1 MRSIRGS
8 RRLLPLL
15 LAPALFAE
23 AMLKDAPTAMRQ
35 EPSKW
40 STEARLLVR
49 FDPVR
54 MQERERLAKST
65 GATRPTRVDP
75 EDARDRSFR
84 MTIDGRTHPELLL
97 PHQVFNG
104 MISGLHPDPT
114 MRTKQ
119 QAYFAPL
126 LAGQG
131 VNPVE
136 FWEQLA
142 RVAAPFIAAKYGNAS
157 PSEVCR
163 SRYEALM
170 ASRALFGATR
180 FDEILYEVVAPS
192 LRLSE
197 NASSASALQARLR
210 SAERGCR

>member
-1 MRSIRGS
+1 MPSITGL

-15 LAPALFAE
+15 FAPALFAE
-23 AMLKDAPTAMRQ
+23 AVAKDAPTAMRQ

-54 MQERERLAKST
+54 MQERERLAES
-65 GATRPTRVDP
+65 GSTRPTRVAPD
-75 EDARDRSFR
+75 DATDRTFR

-97 PHQVFNG
+97 PHEVFNG
-104 MISGLHPDPT
+104 LISGLHPDPT
-114 MRTKQ
+114 MRAKQ

-142 RVAAPFIAAKYGNAS
+142 QVAAPFIAAKYGNA
-157 PSEVCR
+157 PQPEVCR

-170 ASRALFGATR
+170 ASRALYGAAR

-197 NASSASALQARLR
+197 NASSASALHTRLR